1 MNVYFIDPT
10 YIKPEG
16 WKPLLKY
23 LKIKKV
29 YSFIPKE
36 QLPADLYS
44 LVESDL
50 MALYPKQDVKKFAD
64 FCTFG
69 LRAHFE
75 KQIRLITADYADVK
89 SVPKEELKNYN
100 SQSPHN
106 NLFLDTDNC
115 LILLELSSDYNYE
128 GHILVPE
135 CSLDTLMER
144 HLPTHMASYCL
155 NILNKKYQHR
165 QYQAQSAFILFNK
178 YFSCTYRYNHT
189 SREWN
194 IYNPRFSNDKAVSF
208 LFTIHRGVHKIS
220 PDEFPIIEKEKK
232 RYLTRIINDEGRN
245 EYVAFMKAAKEAA
258 ERAATEREAYYD
270 SIDDGESWQNEV
282 AEMTRD
288 FWKECGAAA
297 SNCESW
303 PGWG

>member
-16 WKPLLKY
+16 WEPLLKY

-29 YSFIPKE
+29 YSFIPQE
-36 QLPADLYS
+36 QLPTSLYS
-44 LVESDL
+44 LIENDL

-100 SQSPHN
+100 SRSPHN
-106 NLFLDTDNC
+106 NLFLDTENC
-115 LILLELSSDYNYE
+115 LILLELYSNYDYE
-128 GHILVPE
+128 GHISVPE
-135 CSLDTLMER
+135 CSLDTIMER
-144 HLPTHMASYCL
+144 HLPTHMAAYCL
-155 NILNKKYQHR
+155 NILNKKYQHK
-165 QYQAQSAFILFNK
+165 QYQAQSAFVLFDK
-178 YFSCTYRYNHT
+178 YFSSTYRYNHA
-189 SREWN
+189 SREWD
-194 IYNPRFSNDKAVSF
+194 IYNPRFSNDKTVSF
-208 LFTIHRGVHKIS
+208 LLTIHRGVHKIS
-220 PDEFPIIEKEKK
+220 PDEFPIIEKENK
-232 RYLTRIINDEGRN
+232 RYLTRIINDEGRK

-258 ERAATEREAYYD
+258 ERAAYYGND
-270 SIDDGESWQNEV
+270 DDGESWEDEV
-282 AEMTRD
+282 AEMNRD